1 MYDVV
6 FDIILVSNSNFRF
19 RKYKWVLFG
28 IKGYEFI
35 NCFFKYFDFFSMG
48 CDWMMRKIFF

>member
-6 FDIILVSNSNFRF
+6 FDIILVSNSSFRF

-35 NCFFKYFDFFSMG
+35 NFFFKYFDFFSMG